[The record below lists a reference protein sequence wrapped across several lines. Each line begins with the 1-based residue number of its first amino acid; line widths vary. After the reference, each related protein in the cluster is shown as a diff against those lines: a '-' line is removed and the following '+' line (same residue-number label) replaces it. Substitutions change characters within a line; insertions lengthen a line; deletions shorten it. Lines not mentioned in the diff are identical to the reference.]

1 MYCNILILINITMK
15 ANIDIEEYLK
25 AVKDFQDRIP
35 NSHVGG
41 SIGLFLHG
49 IDLKRSLGQSDID
62 MTIEDYM
69 PEKFANDKYHESSMP
84 EDFNYKYRYN
94 LSNCYYIKMDI
105 RVCPEPTFEIINR
118 NGIDYRVSKKR
129 DILFWKDKY
138 ARKGICKHVDD
149 MFTITGLEKY
159 VRIKQV
165 ATLSP
170 IDGDLPF

>member
-1 MYCNILILINITMK
+1 MK
-15 ANIDIEEYLK
+15 TNIDIEEYLK

-62 MTIEDYM
+62 MTVEDYM
-69 PEKFANDKYHESSMP
+69 PEKFANDKYDESSMP
-84 EDFNYKYRYN
+84 EDFDYKYRYAISTQ
-94 LSNCYYIKMDI
+94 LYIKMDI

-138 ARKGICKHVDD
+138 ARKNVYKHTDD

-159 VRIKQV
+159 ARTKQV
-165 ATLSP
+165 VSLHP
-170 IDGDLPF
+170 LDDDLPF